1 MTIKRRLFWSNIL
14 MILLPAVATVVIGL
28 ICIGFIWLALTGG
41 WNLGLDDREDFEHAS
56 MTISELIEI
65 KIEGDEDLSSVEKLL
80 DSSGITAIIKKDG
93 STVFQHGPDKEC
105 DPALISAAEGLSSG
119 SLLSSDGRS
128 LYASQYEIGGAAYDI
143 YLLGGD
149 QRLQSFSQLKMVLG
163 AACILIALTI
173 FLSILITNRFL
184 TKFVFRRI
192 REPLDILV
200 NGVHQLRDGNLDYR
214 IEYEGDDE
222 FAPVCSD
229 FNEMALRLK
238 QSADTIRQQEIS
250 RKEMI
255 AGISHDIRSP
265 LTSIQAYVE
274 GLIDGVAKTPQAR
287 MKYLSTIKSKAQDL
301 DRILSQLFLFSKMDL
316 GDYPDEPSRL
326 ELDKVLS
333 QELLSFKEELGGQGV
348 KIIEDI
354 QPAVVYADPLQIRRI
369 ISNILE
375 NSLKYKD
382 KETITVK
389 VSLKA
394 APSGCSMTFAD
405 DGPGVPKDALP
416 HLFEVFYRSDPSRR
430 SPHKGSGL
438 GLAIVESIVRRMG
451 GNATASLC
459 KPKGLE
465 IRIDLPC
472 KGEDYVKDTDH

>member
-163 AACILIALTI
+163 QLCILIALTI

-222 FAPVCSD
+222 FAPVCSRFQRD
-229 FNEMALRLK
+229 GPQAQAVCRHYKAAGN
-238 QSADTIRQQEIS
+238 QQKGNDRRHIS
-250 RKEMI
+250 RYTFSSDFHS
-255 AGISHDIRSP
+255 GVRGGSHRWS
-265 LTSIQAYVE
+265 S
-274 GLIDGVAKTPQAR
+274 
-287 MKYLSTIKSKAQDL
+287 
-301 DRILSQLFLFSKMDL
+301 
-316 GDYPDEPSRL
+316 
-326 ELDKVLS
+326 
-333 QELLSFKEELGGQGV
+333 
-348 KIIEDI
+348 
-354 QPAVVYADPLQIRRI
+354 
-369 ISNILE
+369 
-375 NSLKYKD
+375 
-382 KETITVK
+382 
-389 VSLKA
+389 
-394 APSGCSMTFAD
+394 
-405 DGPGVPKDALP
+405 
-416 HLFEVFYRSDPSRR
+416 
-430 SPHKGSGL
+430 
-438 GLAIVESIVRRMG
+438 
-451 GNATASLC
+451 
-459 KPKGLE
+459 
-465 IRIDLPC
+465 
-472 KGEDYVKDTDH
+472 

>member
-1 MTIKRRLFWSNIL
+1 M
-14 MILLPAVATVVIGL
+14 
-28 ICIGFIWLALTGG
+28 
-41 WNLGLDDREDFEHAS
+41 GLDDREDFEHAS

-128 LYASQYEIGGAAYDI
+128 LYTSQYEADGADYDI

-214 IEYEGDDE
+214 IEYEGNDE

-316 GDYPDEPSRL
+316 GDYPDEPCRL
-326 ELDKVLS
+326 ELDKILS

-405 DGPGVPKDALP
+405 DGPGVPKEALP
-416 HLFEVFYRSDPSRR
+416 HLFEVFYRSDPSRQ
-430 SPHKGSGL
+430 SPHNGSGL